1 MLASMPY
8 IARLQTVCGQAGM
21 FSPNPPFQPDS
32 ATDAKPGPKLRAPR
46 LSLCND
52 VVFKVLFSR
61 HPNLLADLIN
71 AVRHHAAPIRVE
83 RILNPHI
90 LPQDLAGK
98 EIVLDIQAEDADGRR
113 FGVEMQLGRF
123 YHWAQ
128 RNVYG
133 IARSLAGQLEAG
145 QDYRHLQPVI
155 GISLLIHDLFTQ
167 HPAKADWHFTL
178 RDTHHPAVQLG
189 EALQMHIIELPKA
202 EKLGAL
208 PAPLLAWVAC
218 LLHNL
223 DEAAMNEI
231 THPPVHEA
239 LSHLEVLYSDEELRL
254 AAERRE
260 QALVDTEDML
270 YQARYEGHE
279 EGLQKG
285 LQKGAAEVL
294 AALLTHKFGP
304 LPGWATTRM
313 AQADETT
320 LNRLALRILDAQ
332 TLDEVFVGRINAEGA

>member
-1 MLASMPY
+1 MPY
-8 IARLQTVCGQAGM
+8 IARLQTFCTRAGM
-21 FSPNPPFQPDS
+21 FSVNTSSQPEP
-32 ATDAKPGPKLRAPR
+32 ATEAQPGPKPQKAH

-61 HPNLLADLIN
+61 HPHLLADLIN

-98 EIVLDIQAEDADGRR
+98 EILLDIQAEDADGRR

-145 QDYRHLQPVI
+145 QDYRHLKPVI
-155 GISLLIHDLFTQ
+155 GISLLVHDLFTK

-178 RDTHHPAVQLG
+178 RDTHEPGVQLG

-208 PAPLLAWVAC
+208 PAPLLAWIAC

-260 QALVDTEDML
+260 QALVDAEDML
-270 YQARYEGHE
+270 DQARYEGRE
-279 EGLQKG
+279 EGREEGTTTL
-285 LQKGAAEVL
+285 L
-294 AALLTHKFGP
+294 AAQLAHKFGP
-304 LPGWATTRM
+304 LPGWAATRM
-313 AQADETT
+313 AQADEAT
-320 LNRLALRILDAQ
+320 LNRWALRILEAQ
-332 TLDEVFVGRINAEGA
+332 RIDDVFS